1 MSTPHANPLRGLP
14 LRQIACLMPI
24 AAVAL
29 WAARHWPLITAGG
42 SELLSAN
49 QRWLLVA
56 ATLTV
61 LGWVAVSFTR
71 QGATVEP
78 LPAVRLFVTQFAA
91 GAANHLLPAG
101 LGAGA
106 VNLRFLQ
113 RRGLPL
119 SRCSAALALHMLAAS
134 TGRIALLLA
143 LLAVSPN
150 ALRLDSLMPDAAGP
164 LLLLVVGC
172 PVCVV
177 AVALGTARRLRRAI
191 RAFADTALSDA
202 RSVHSRP
209 TRVLALWGGALA
221 YPTIQAAVLVAV
233 AMALEVS
240 VPMVHIGIAYLA
252 GSTLASAVPTPGGI
266 GSVDAALVI
275 ALVTTGVS
283 IAMATSVVL
292 GYRIITVWLP
302 LVPGALVLGVLVRSK
317 VI

>member
-1 MSTPHANPLRGLP
+1 MSTPRANLLRGLP
-14 LRQIACLMPI
+14 LRQIACLVPI
-24 AAVAL
+24 AAVGL
-29 WAARHWPLITAGG
+29 WAAQHWPLITAGG
-42 SELLSAN
+42 GELLSAN

-61 LGWVAVSFTR
+61 LGWVAVAVTR
-71 QGATVEP
+71 QGAILEP

-101 LGAGA
+101 LGAGT
-106 VNLRFLQ
+106 VNLRFLL
-113 RRGLPL
+113 RCGLSL
-119 SRCSAALALHMLAAS
+119 SRSSAALALHMLAAS
-134 TGRIALLLA
+134 TARIALLIA
-143 LLAVSPN
+143 LLAASPS

-164 LLLLVVGC
+164 LLLVAGC
-172 PVCVV
+172 LVCVV
-177 AVALGTARRLRRAI
+177 AVTLGTVRPLRRAI
-191 RAFADTALSDA
+191 RAFVKIALSDA

-209 TRVLALWGGALA
+209 ARVLALWGGALA
-221 YPTIQAAVLVAV
+221 YPTIQAAGLVAV
-233 AMALEVS
+233 AMALDVS

-252 GSTLASAVPTPGGI
+252 GSTLASVVPTPGGI
-266 GSVDAALVI
+266 GSVDAGLVI

-283 IAMATSVVL
+283 IAVATSVVL

>member
-1 MSTPHANPLRGLP
+1 MV
-14 LRQIACLMPI
+14 PI
-24 AAVAL
+24 AAVGL
-29 WAARHWPLITAGG
+29 WAAQHWPLIAAGG

-56 ATLTV
+56 AALTV

-71 QGATVEP
+71 QGATLEP

-101 LGAGA
+101 LGAGT

-113 RRGLPL
+113 RCGLSL
-119 SRCSAALALHMLAAS
+119 SRSSAALALHMLAAG
-134 TGRIALLLA
+134 TGRIALLLV
-143 LLAVSPN
+143 LLAASPN
-150 ALRLDSLMPDAAGP
+150 ALRLEGLTPDAAGP
-164 LLLLVVGC
+164 LLLVAGGLVC
-172 PVCVV
+172 AV
-177 AVALGTARRLRRAI
+177 AVTLGTVRPLRRAV
-191 RAFADTALSDA
+191 RAFVGTALSDA
-202 RSVHSRP
+202 RSVHCRP

-221 YPTIQAAVLVAV
+221 YPTIQAAGLVAV
-233 AMALEVS
+233 AMALDVS

-252 GSTLASAVPTPGGI
+252 GSTLAAVVPTPGGI
-266 GSVDAALVI
+266 GSVDAGLVI

-283 IAMATSVVL
+283 IAVATSVVL